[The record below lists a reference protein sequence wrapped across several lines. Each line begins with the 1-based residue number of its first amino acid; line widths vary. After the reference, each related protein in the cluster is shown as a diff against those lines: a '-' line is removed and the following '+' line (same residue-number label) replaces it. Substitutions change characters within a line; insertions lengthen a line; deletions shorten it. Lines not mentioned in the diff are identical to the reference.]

1 MQIDSALQYMKVVAT
16 VAAVA
21 VVVAVVVVAAAT
33 DADHVDTYPVTV
45 VAVMAC
51 HLLVK
56 CEVVTQA
63 VKEIQMAVAYRAVIV
78 AVVEMIDISVNIVE
92 VET

>member
-1 MQIDSALQYMKVVAT
+1 MRIDSVLQYMKVVAT
-16 VAAVA
+16 VVA
-21 VVVAVVVVAAAT
+21 VVVVVAAAT
-33 DADHVDTYPVTV
+33 DANHFDTYHVTV
-45 VAVMAC
+45 VAAMAC
-51 HLLVK
+51 HLLVE

-63 VKEIQMAVAYRAVIV
+63 LREKQMAVAYLAVVV

>member
-1 MQIDSALQYMKVVAT
+1 MQIDSVLRYMKVVAT
-16 VAAVA
+16 VVA
-21 VVVAVVVVAAAT
+21 VVAVAAAAT

-45 VAVMAC
+45 AVVMVC

-63 VKEIQMAVAYRAVIV
+63 VREIQMAVAYRAVAV

>member
-16 VAAVA
+16 VAVAVA
-21 VVVAVVVVAAAT
+21 VVVVVVAAI
-33 DADHVDTYPVTV
+33 DADRVDTYLAT
-45 VAVMAC
+45 VAVVMVC
-51 HLLVK
+51 HLLVE

-63 VKEIQMAVAYRAVIV
+63 LREIQMVVAYRAVVV

>member
-1 MQIDSALQYMKVVAT
+1 MQIDSVLQYMKVVAT

-21 VVVAVVVVAAAT
+21 VAVVVAAAT
-33 DADHVDTYPVTV
+33 DADHFDTYLVTV
-45 VAVMAC
+45 VVVMAC
-51 HLLVK
+51 HLLVE

-63 VKEIQMAVAYRAVIV
+63 VREIQMAVAYRAVIV